1 MAVALDQAEMRPD
14 GIALDE
20 AEGRPDR
27 VEVRLEG
34 FRLLC
39 AVLVLGLGFV
49 ATIAW
54 IATLG
59 WLAAQAVRLIL

>member
-27 VEVRLEG
+27 VEVRLEE
-34 FRLLC
+34 FRLIC
-39 AVLVLGLGFV
+39 AVLVLSLGFV
-49 ATIAW
+49 ATIVW

-59 WLAAQAVRLIL
+59 WLAAQAVGLIL

>member
-1 MAVALDQAEMRPD
+1 VR
-14 GIALDE
+14 LDE
-20 AEGRPDR
+20 
-27 VEVRLEG
+27 
-34 FRLLC
+34 FRLIC

-49 ATIAW
+49 ATIVW

>member
-1 MAVALDQAEMRPD
+1 MAITLDEAEMRPD
-14 GIALDE
+14 GIALAE

-27 VEVRLEG
+27 VEVRLEK
-34 FRLLC
+34 FRLIC

-49 ATIAW
+49 ATFAW
-54 IATLG
+54 IAVLG